1 MIMLIS
7 IILIIVI
14 VIFLIYNH
22 KASKRKGVLIIGII
36 IILTLTIGLIAFFGE
51 YYFYISD
58 FEEELTKTENYGG
71 TIIINL
77 DKDASKS
84 NYCIF
89 LRDTEYNN
97 AVNFSK
103 NPIQVAVCSI
113 DENTNLKLIKKEKW
127 SYEKYGEFV
136 RKINSLEKYEED
148 NDNYIKIRDYKSD
161 CYVDMISLNP
171 IIYEY
176 FMINLNVPTEY
187 MLK

>member
-1 MIMLIS
+1 M
-7 IILIIVI
+7 
-14 VIFLIYNH
+14 
-22 KASKRKGVLIIGII
+22 SKRKNILIIGII
-36 IILTLTIGLIAFFGE
+36 IILVLIIGLIMFFIK
-51 YYFYISD
+51 YYMESSFYYISD
-58 FEEELTKTENYGG
+58 FEKQLSKTENYGG

-103 NPIQVAVCSI
+103 NPIQVVVFSI

-127 SYEKYGEFV
+127 SYEKSGEFV
-136 RKINSLEKYEED
+136 RKINSIEKYEED